1 MFQKKYQEV
10 LFALLTSGLMI
21 YCMGVYNVAL
31 HTGGLTWSTFAHAAH
46 SFPLEWAVGFL
57 CALLIAG
64 PLAPKLAFRVARP
77 ADRPIFKS
85 LCIQT
90 FTVCAMVPLMS
101 LLGTVESR
109 GVSADLPVIWIQT
122 IVLNFLVAYPLQI
135 FLVGPFCRAIFR
147 HTCGAF
153 GGAAPAR
160 Q

>member
-1 MFQKKYQEV
+1 
-10 LFALLTSGLMI
+10 
-21 YCMGVYNVAL
+21 
-31 HTGGLTWSTFAHAAH
+31 
-46 SFPLEWAVGFL
+46 
-57 CALLIAG
+57 
-64 PLAPKLAFRVARP
+64 
-77 ADRPIFKS
+77 
-85 LCIQT
+85 
-90 FTVCAMVPLMS
+90 MS

-135 FLVGPFCRAIFR
+135 FLVGPSCRAIFR